1 MGVKSG
7 DTFGF
12 RTPMVGCGSNLG
24 GTIFFFLL
32 QSPFVEGDE
41 QLVRGARIGVVIKLA
56 TGSLPYGLSDRK
68 ASAHGNRIRLCYP
81 SKVTRPF

>member
-1 MGVKSG
+1 MVSG
-7 DTFGF
+7 L
-12 RTPMVGCGSNLG
+12 RWLVVGPILG
-24 GTIFFFLL
+24 EPFFFFFLL

-68 ASAHGNRIRLCYP
+68 ASVHGNRIRLCYP